1 MNYPKDAEPG
11 VSEHTAAVLE
21 KLKQIP
27 IFETIKDDEKFLRNL
42 YGICRIR
49 RYRKDET
56 VIQEGE
62 LGDEMYI
69 VHTGAVEIK
78 KRTKAGDDY
87 TVVILKAE
95 YNVFFGELALID
107 DDKRS
112 ATVVATE
119 DSEFIV
125 INKEDFVKLGNE
137 NPSIGLLVTRSISK
151 ILASRLRKTTVD
163 MLTLFDALVSEIED

>member
-1 MNYPKDAEPG
+1 MSGSESTPKSQA
-11 VSEHTAAVLE
+11 TLE

-27 IFETIKDDEKFLRNL
+27 IFEEIKDSEQFMGELN
-42 YGICRIR
+42 GICRLK
-49 RYRKDET
+49 RYRAGDV
-56 VIQEGE
+56 VIQEND
-62 LGDEMYI
+62 LGSEMYI
-69 VHTGAVEIK
+69 VHSGAVEIK
-78 KRTKAGDDY
+78 KRTRAGDDY

-119 DSEFIV
+119 DSEFLV
-125 INKEDFVKLGNE
+125 ITKEDFIRLGDTY
-137 NPSIGLLVTRSISK
+137 PSIGLPVTRAIAK

-163 MLTLFDALVSEIED
+163 MLTLFDALVSEVAD

>member
-1 MNYPKDAEPG
+1 MNARDATG
-11 VSEHTAAVLE
+11 VNNSILQ
-21 KLKQIP
+21 KLKEIP
-27 IFETIKDDEKFLRNL
+27 IFEDIRDADEFMQRLIGICKLKKFLK
-42 YGICRIR
+42 GETIIR
-49 RYRKDET
+49 
-56 VIQEGE
+56 EGD
-62 LGDEMYI
+62 LGSEMFI
-69 VHTGAVEIK
+69 VYSGAVEIK
-78 KRTKAGDDY
+78 KRTRAGDDY

-119 DSEFIV
+119 DSEFLV
-125 INKEDFVKLGNE
+125 IEKSDFIRLGND
-137 NPSIGLLVTRSISK
+137 NPSIGLPVTRSIAK